1 MISDIGE
8 GVVQLSSAY
17 QPLAA
22 TAGSPGIAL
31 PATINPSGLLDG
43 VPVSVVPTIKAFFSS
58 LSPAYGLD
66 DRRHKSAFTVTDV
79 PKSSGSPDKT
89 GETAQKIKFACNVL
103 SSWAPSVRVVTDVV
117 TTICSSLS
125 LAQDLG
131 QVLDGQKANKRP
143 STSATISAPAG
154 AALALVALDNLG
166 GAAAVPAQGER
177 GSPQHPI
184 LVLNSETLGKIGQD
198 ENYPADAYY
207 VQSVSFSHEITVPG
221 AVFSGHYDGG
231 CHTIS
236 GLKTCLFSDI
246 GRHGLVRNLRLD
258 NISIDFDRS
267 IQGVLAC
274 TMAPFSTA
282 RDIQV
287 ERAKVENQA
296 RGKANNRAATGA
308 LVGQQHHSAL
318 ITGVDMRGCS
328 VISHG
333 SYAATGVV
341 GGRIEGRID
350 GANISDCKV
359 NTRSSWSPAGIG
371 AGQLQ
376 GQIKD
381 LAVNASQA
389 KVEGSEADAGIGAGL
404 IMPGGSIERMSS
416 KDCHAQALGG
426 RGSAGIG
433 GGRVLGRLDQLTVV
447 DSLVETTE
455 QKGFAGIGGGRVGD
469 DDNPGRVSNM
479 TVLQSKVFTRGKE
492 ASAGLIAG
500 RLHGAASEITTVDCE
515 VYTSG
520 VDASTGVGVGINDG
534 EIHNF
539 TSVRDHAHNA
549 DNSSGLVAGDN
560 RGTIEHFSLQDTM
573 VNYKWET
580 LSPHPRGSHLCANA
594 DPRLVD
600 SRCFARQPAAFSWLC
615 AANPMQQLCGTRWE
629 PIKINDERAM
639 NSIGRSGGPAS
650 GLHYVQTSDLDGAKL
665 DGDSFR
671 MFDGHYDGGNH
682 IIRNQHSCLFDHLR
696 GTVKNLQLTDARITA
711 NGKDA
716 AVVACKMDG
725 GSIIEDIWIGNSSV
739 TTHGPALAGLV
750 SARRTGEFNQVS
762 RIEIHNSSV
771 ETHADGALAGAVAG
785 QCHGVTKQ
793 VDVHHTRVKTH
804 GRDAHAGLGG
814 GSVSG
819 SLKSFATTCSEV
831 TTTGPGAKAGMG
843 AGVIVDGQL
852 DGLTVLNGSL
862 STTGD
867 GGDAG
872 VGAGQLQSVSHL
884 RDIGALYTKV
894 HTSGRNA
901 SAGVGAGRMTGDG
914 SMDGVTG
921 VHSIVFTKERGS
933 NGGFGVGT
941 ITANVTSYRLSDL
954 RSSFNVI
961 STLNGTASITGNLAN
976 GAPARVRDSISLA
989 TWVNKNYEDSVVDK
1003 STRDSF
1009 CRFVDQDLV
1018 APDCRINRTAL
1029 PGNCAPVEFAQSP
1042 NLAAPVACDL
1052 LPDASVT
1059 AMPPVPGNHSLAP
1072 LSLQPLTVN
1081 TPAPLIAG
1089 LSAGAVAGI
1098 VAASISFVIGA
1109 GIVACC
1115 CYHSRHQTKES
1126 EEDSDYYDSL

>member
-1 MISDIGE
+1 M
-8 GVVQLSSAY
+8 QLSSAY

-22 TAGSPGIAL
+22 SAGSPGIAL

-43 VPVSVVPTIKAFFSS
+43 VSVSVVPTIKAFFSS

-66 DRRHKSAFTVTDV
+66 NRRQKSELTITDV

-117 TTICSSLS
+117 TTMCSSLS

-143 STSATISAPAG
+143 STSATISVPAG
-154 AALALVALDNLG
+154 AALALVALDNLA
-166 GAAAVPAQGER
+166 GAAAVPKSGER
-177 GSPQHPI
+177 GSPQDPI
-184 LVLNSETLGKIGQD
+184 LVLNSETLSRIGRD
-198 ENYPADAYY
+198 KNYPPNAHYLQND
-207 VQSVSFSHEITVPG
+207 SFSHEIKRPG
-221 AVFSGHYDGG
+221 ALFSGHYDGG

-236 GLKTCLFSDI
+236 GLQTCLFSEI
-246 GRHGLVRNLRLD
+246 GRHGVVRNLRLY
-258 NISIDFDRS
+258 NITFFEDSLPA
-267 IQGVLAC
+267 QGVLAC

-287 ERAKVENQA
+287 ERVKVENQA
-296 RGKANNRAATGA
+296 SGGQDDPTATGA
-308 LVGQQHHSAL
+308 LVGHQHHSAL
-318 ITGVDMRGCS
+318 IIGVDLRDCDVTGK
-328 VISHG
+328 G
-333 SYAATGVV
+333 SYTATGAV
-341 GGRIEGRID
+341 GGWID
-350 GANISDCKV
+350 GQLREV
-359 NTRSSWSPAGIG
+359 NVSACQVRSTAKGSPTGIG
-371 AGQLQ
+371 AGLLR

-381 LAVNASQA
+381 LVVNGSDSIA
-389 KVEGSEADAGIGAGL
+389 KNSEADAGIGAG
-404 IMPGGSIERMSS
+404 IVMPNSSIERMSVIGS
-416 KDCHAQALGG
+416 KAMTEG
-426 RGSAGIG
+426 RDGSAGVG
-433 GGRVLGRLDQLTVV
+433 GGLVNGDLDQLTVV
-447 DSLVETTE
+447 NSSVRTS
-455 QKGFAGIGGGRVGD
+455 KAGGFAGIGGGQVG
-469 DDNPGRVSNM
+469 NLGRVSNM
-479 TVLQSKVFTRGKE
+479 FCVKSLVETSGEV
-492 ASAGLIAG
+492 ASAGVIAG
-500 RLHGAASEITTVDCE
+500 SLSGKAREVTSVECE
-515 VYTSG
+515 VYSDG
-520 VDASTGVGVGINDG
+520 NNARAGVGVGINDG

-539 TSVRDHAHNA
+539 ISVRDRVQRR
-549 DNSSGLVAGDN
+549 DNSSDPVTGVN
-560 RGTIEHFSLQDTM
+560 RGTLQGISLQNTT
-573 VNYKWET
+573 VNGQLET
-580 LSPHPRGSHLCANA
+580 VPPLANLSGLCANA

-600 SRCFARQPAAFSWLC
+600 SSCLRSTPTEFSWQC
-615 AANPMQQLCGTRWE
+615 AATPMQQLCGTRWA
-629 PIKINDERAM
+629 PIKVNDERAM
-639 NSIGRSGGPAS
+639 NNIGRSGGSAS

-696 GTVKNLQLTDARITA
+696 GTVKNLQLTNARITA

-750 SARRTGEFNQVS
+750 SARRTGEWNQVS

-785 QCHGVTKQ
+785 QCHGVTEQ
-793 VDVHHTRVKTH
+793 VEVHHTRVKTH
-804 GRDAHAGLGG
+804 GRGAHAGLGG

-819 SLKSFATTCSEV
+819 RLESFAATCSEV
-831 TTTGPGAKAGMG
+831 TTSGPGAKAGMG

-852 DGLTVLNGSL
+852 KDMTVVNGSL
-862 STTGD
+862 ATTGD

-872 VGAGQLQSVSHL
+872 VGAGQLQSISHL
-884 RDIGALYTKV
+884 KNISALYTKV
-894 HTSGRNA
+894 HTTGRNA
-901 SAGVGAGRMTGDG
+901 SAGVGAGRMTGVG
-914 SMDGVTG
+914 SVDGVTG
-921 VHSIVFTKERGS
+921 VYSIVITKERRS
-933 NGGFGVGT
+933 NAGFGVGT
-941 ITANVTSYRLSDL
+941 ITAHVTSYRLSDL
-954 RSSFNVI
+954 RSSRNVI
-961 STLNGTASITGNLAN
+961 RTDNGTASITGNLAN
-976 GAPARVRDSISLA
+976 GAPARARDSISLA
-989 TWVNKNYEDSVVDK
+989 TRVNHNYTDNVVDNR
-1003 STRDSF
+1003 TRDSF
-1009 CRFVDQDLV
+1009 CAFVDRRLV

-1029 PGNCAPVEFAQSP
+1029 PGNCAPVEFAQSL
-1042 NLAAPVACDL
+1042 NLTAPVACDL

-1072 LSLQPLTVN
+1072 LSLQPLAVN

-1115 CYHSRHQTKES
+1115 CYHSRHQTEEP
-1126 EEDSDYYDSL
+1126 EEDSDHYDSL

>member
-1 MISDIGE
+1 M
-8 GVVQLSSAY
+8 QLSSAY

-22 TAGSPGIAL
+22 TPVSPGIAF
-31 PATINPSGLLDG
+31 PATINPSGVLDG
-43 VPVSVVPTIKAFFSS
+43 VSVSVVPTIKAFFSS

-66 DRRHKSAFTVTDV
+66 NRRRKSAFTVTDA

-117 TTICSSLS
+117 ATICSSLS

-143 STSATISAPAG
+143 STSATISVPAG
-154 AALALVALDNLG
+154 AAVALVALDNLG
-166 GAAAVPAQGER
+166 AAAAAPAQGER
-177 GSPQHPI
+177 GSPQDPI
-184 LVLNSETLGKIGQD
+184 LVLDSETLGKIGQD

-207 VQSVSFSHEITVPG
+207 LQGDSFSHEIIKPG

-236 GLKTCLFSDI
+236 GLQTCLFSDI
-246 GRHGLVRNLRLD
+246 GRHGVIRNLRLD
-258 NISIDFDRS
+258 NVSIDFDLP

-274 TMAPFSTA
+274 KMAPFSTA

-287 ERAKVENQA
+287 ERAKVRNQA
-296 RGKANNRAATGA
+296 NGKANDRAATGA
-308 LVGQQHHSAL
+308 LVGHQHHSAL
-318 ITGVDMRGCS
+318 ITGVDMRDCS
-328 VISHG
+328 VTSYG
-333 SYAATGVV
+333 SDSATGVV
-341 GGRIEGRID
+341 GGRIEGLID

-359 NTRSSWSPAGIG
+359 NTRSSRSPAGIG

-381 LAVNASQA
+381 LAVNASR
-389 KVEGSEADAGIGAGL
+389 VEARGSEADVGIGAGL

-416 KDCHAQALGG
+416 KDCRAVAEGK

-433 GGRVLGRLDQLTVV
+433 GGVVLGRLDQLTVV
-447 DSLVETTE
+447 DSRVDTTE

-469 DDNPGRVSNM
+469 DDNPGQVSKM
-479 TVLQSKVFTRGKE
+479 TVVQSKVFTRGKE

-500 RLHGAASEITTVDCE
+500 RLHGAASEITTADCE
-515 VYTSG
+515 VYTYG
-520 VDASTGVGVGINDG
+520 VDAKTGVGVGINNG

-549 DNSSGLVAGDN
+549 DDSSGLVAGDN
-560 RGTIEHFSLQDTM
+560 RGKIEHFSLQDTM
-573 VNYKWET
+573 VNHEWKT
-580 LSPHPRGSHLCANA
+580 VRPHPRGSNLCPNA

-600 SRCFARQPAAFSWLC
+600 SRCFARQPAEFSWQC
-615 AANPMQQLCGTRWE
+615 AATPMHHLCGTPWE
-629 PIKINDERAM
+629 PIKVNHERAM
-639 NSIGRSGGPAS
+639 NSIGRIGGPPS
-650 GLHYVQTSDLDGAKL
+650 RLHYIQTSDLDGAKL

-671 MFDGHYDGGNH
+671 VFDGHYDGGNH
-682 IIRNQHSCLFDHLR
+682 IIRNQHSCLFHHLR
-696 GTVKNLQLTDARITA
+696 GTVKNLQLTGARITA
-711 NGKDA
+711 DGKDA
-716 AVVACKMDG
+716 ALVACKMDG

-739 TTHGPALAGLV
+739 TTRGPSLAGLV
-750 SARRTGEFNQVS
+750 SARRTGEVNQVS

-785 QCHGVTKQ
+785 QCHGVTEQ

-804 GRDAHAGLGG
+804 GRGAHAGLAG

-831 TTTGPGAKAGMG
+831 TTSGPGAKAGMG

-852 DGLTVLNGSL
+852 DGMTVVNGSL
-862 STTGD
+862 RTSGD
-867 GGDAG
+867 HGDAG
-872 VGAGQLQSVSHL
+872 VGAGQLQSISRL
-884 RDIGALYTKV
+884 RDISALYTKV
-894 HTSGRNA
+894 RTTGRSA
-901 SAGVGAGRMTGDG
+901 SAGVGAGQMIGDG
-914 SMDGVTG
+914 SVDGVTG
-921 VHSIVFTKERGS
+921 VNSMIITKERRS
-933 NGGFGVGT
+933 NAGFGVGT
-941 ITANVTSYRLSDL
+941 ITANVTSYRLLDL
-954 RSSFNVI
+954 RSSGNSIRTDF
-961 STLNGTASITGNLAN
+961 GKASITGNLAN
-976 GAPARVRDSISLA
+976 GAPARARDSISLA
-989 TWVNKNYEDSVVDK
+989 TWVNHSYTDSVVDNR
-1003 STRDSF
+1003 TRDSF
-1009 CRFVDQDLV
+1009 CAFVDRRLV

-1052 LPDASVT
+1052 LPDGKVT

-1081 TPAPLIAG
+1081 TPAPLVAG
-1089 LSAGAVAGI
+1089 LSAGAMAGI

-1115 CYHSRHQTKES
+1115 CYHSRHQTEES

>member
-17 QPLAA
+17 QPLPA
-22 TAGSPGIAL
+22 TAGNQGIAL
-31 PATINPSGLLDG
+31 PATINPSGVLDG
-43 VPVSVVPTIKAFFSS
+43 VSVSVVPTIKAFFSS

-66 DRRHKSAFTVTDV
+66 NRRHKSALTVTDV
-79 PKSSGSPDKT
+79 AKSSGSPDKA

-143 STSATISAPAG
+143 STSATISVPAG
-154 AALALVALDNLG
+154 AALALVALDNLA

-177 GSPQHPI
+177 GSPQNPI

-207 VQSVSFSHEITVPG
+207 VQGVSFSHESTNSS
-221 AVFSGHYDGG
+221 AVFSGHYDGN
-231 CHTIS
+231 CRTIS
-236 GLKTCLFSDI
+236 GLQTCLFREI

-258 NISIDFDRS
+258 NINIDDS
-267 IQGVLAC
+267 LPAQGVLAC

-287 ERAKVENQA
+287 EGVKVRNQA
-296 RGKANNRAATGA
+296 NGNQYVPTATGA
-308 LVGQQHHSAL
+308 LVGHQHPSAL
-318 ITGVDMRGCS
+318 IIGVDLRDCNVTSLG
-328 VISHG
+328 G
-333 SYAATGVV
+333 YTATGAI
-341 GGRIEGRID
+341 GGRID
-350 GANISDCKV
+350 GQLREV
-359 NTRSSWSPAGIG
+359 NVSACQVRSLGKGSPTGIG
-371 AGQLQ
+371 AGLLL

-381 LAVNASQA
+381 LVVN
-389 KVEGSEADAGIGAGL
+389 GSESIAALPEADAGIGAG
-404 IMPGGSIERMSS
+404 IVMPNSSIERMSVIGS
-416 KDCHAQALGG
+416 GAMTKGHG
-426 RGSAGIG
+426 GSAGVG
-433 GGRVLGRLDQLTVV
+433 GGLVNGDLDQLTVV
-447 DSLVETTE
+447 NSSVRTSNIG
-455 QKGFAGIGGGRVGD
+455 GFAGIGGGQVG
-469 DDNPGRVSNM
+469 NLGLVSNM
-479 TVLQSKVFTRGKE
+479 FCVKSLVETRGGA
-492 ASAGLIAG
+492 ASAGVIAG
-500 RLHGAASEITTVDCE
+500 SLSGKAREVTSVNCAVITLGDSAE
-515 VYTSG
+515 
-520 VDASTGVGVGINDG
+520 TGVGVGFNDG

-539 TSVRDHAHNA
+539 ISVRDRAQNR
-549 DNSSGLVAGDN
+549 DNSSGLVAGVDE
-560 RGTIEHFSLQDTM
+560 GTLQGFSLQNTT
-573 VNYKWET
+573 VNGQLET
-580 LSPHPRGSHLCANA
+580 VNPLANLSGLCANA

-600 SRCFARQPAAFSWLC
+600 SSCLRSTPTEFSWQC
-615 AANPMQQLCGTRWE
+615 AATPMHHLCGTPWE
-629 PIKINDERAM
+629 PIKVNHERAL
-639 NSIGRSGGPAS
+639 NSIGRIGGPPS
-650 GLHYVQTSDLDGAKL
+650 KLHYVQTRDLDGAKL

-696 GTVKNLQLTDARITA
+696 GTVKNLQLTGARITA

-725 GSIIEDIWIGNSSV
+725 GSLIENIWIGNSSV

-750 SARRTGEFNQVS
+750 SARRTGEVNQVS
-762 RIEIHNSSV
+762 RIKIHNSSV

-785 QCHGVTKQ
+785 QCHGVTEQ

-804 GRDAHAGLGG
+804 GRGAHAGLGG

-831 TTTGPGAKAGMG
+831 TTSGPGAKAGMG
-843 AGVIVDGQL
+843 AGIIVDGQL
-852 DGLTVLNGSL
+852 DGLTVVNGSL
-862 STTGD
+862 STAGD

-872 VGAGQLQSVSHL
+872 FGAGQLQSVSHL
-884 RDIGALYTKV
+884 KNISALYTQV

-914 SMDGVTG
+914 SVDGVTG
-921 VHSIVFTKERGS
+921 VHSIVFTREKGS

-941 ITANVTSYRLSDL
+941 ITADVTSYRLSGL
-954 RSSFNVI
+954 RSIFNVI
-961 STLNGTASITGNLAN
+961 RVLNGTASITGNLAT
-976 GAPARVRDSISLA
+976 GKSARANDSISLA
-989 TWVNKNYEDSVVDK
+989 TWVNNNQEGSLANK
-1003 STRDSF
+1003 STLDSF
-1009 CRFVDQDLV
+1009 CDFVDWHLV

-1042 NLAAPVACDL
+1042 NLAVPVACDL
-1052 LPDASVT
+1052 LPDGKVT

-1115 CYHSRHQTKES
+1115 CYHSRHQTEQS